1 MAKVVKLIALVNNKI
16 LLSEIEEVG
25 AEVGEPDCKL
35 INPVI
40 LTTTEDK
47 ITVEEGKV
55 ILTKWLQSFTKTNE
69 FMISSDKILT
79 IADPNTGILEKY
91 GDLIK
96 KYRK

>member
-1 MAKVVKLIALVNNKI
+1 MSQIKIIVLMNNKV
-16 LLSEIEEVG
+16 LVSEIEEVG

-35 INPVI
+35 TNPVV

-55 ILTKWLQSFTKTNE
+55 VLTIWLQNFTRTNE

>member
-1 MAKVVKLIALVNNKI
+1 MNNKV
-16 LLSEIEEVG
+16 LVSEIEEVG

-55 ILTKWLQSFTKTNE
+55 ILTKWLQSFTSTNE
-69 FMISSDKILT
+69 FMMSSDKILT
-79 IADPNTGILEKY
+79 IADPNSGILEKY

-96 KYRK
+96 KFKK

>member
-1 MAKVVKLIALVNNKI
+1 MNQVKLIVLMSREILVSK
-16 LLSEIEEVG
+16 IEEVG

-40 LTTTEDK
+40 LKTTEEK

-55 ILTKWLQSFTKTNE
+55 LLTPWLQSFTKNTE

-79 IADPNTGILEKY
+79 IADPSANILVKY
-91 GDLIK
+91 EGLVNK
-96 KYRK
+96 K

>member
-1 MAKVVKLIALVNNKI
+1 MSQIKLVVLMNNKV
-16 LLSEIEEVG
+16 LVSEIEEVG

-55 ILTKWLQSFTKTNE
+55 ILTKWLQSFTSTNE
-69 FMISSDKILT
+69 FMMSSDKILT
-79 IADPNTGILEKY
+79 IADPTADILEKY
-91 GDLIK
+91 EDLIK
-96 KYRK
+96 SK